1 MDEWRVKVVVED
13 GEWRVKVVVEDGEW
27 RMGG

>member
-1 MDEWRVKVVVED
+1 MDEWRVKVVVEY